1 MTNEFNNLASTSL
14 SEGQYPMKEEVC
26 IAVDSACDLPLSYLQ
41 KHNIKILPISVLVG
55 ASTFVDVRD
64 PDSTTELYRRKLLEK
79 SMDAETQPFSVK
91 QMSSLLEDELIY
103 DYDEVLVF
111 TINSARSL
119 IYKNVRDAV
128 FISNPKFKK
137 LRENAGKDRFFKINV
152 MDTRTLFT
160 GQGVILHEAVRLLH
174 ENGLDSRKVLAQMN
188 SLKDKVRAYVVPRDL
203 YYLKNRASAKGDKSI
218 DWLSY
223 QLGSMLNVKPII
235 EAYHGDTAPVDK
247 AMGYDKALSKLFDR
261 TRDAVNKGLSANVV
275 VMSYAGDLDDIRGSD
290 DFMAFEDFL
299 SGRAIP
305 YYLSVMSTTAAVN
318 VGPGSFSLA
327 YAE

>member
-1 MTNEFNNLASTSL
+1 MVNQFNNLASESL
-14 SEGQYPMKEEVC
+14 AEEQYPMKEEIC

-41 KHNIKILPISVLVG
+41 KHNIKILPISILVG
-55 ASTFVDVRD
+55 SSKFVDVRD
-64 PDSTTELYRRKLLEK
+64 PESTTELYRRKLLEK
-79 SMDAETQPFSVK
+79 SMDAETQPFSVE
-91 QMSSLLEDELIY
+91 QMSALLEEELIY

-111 TINSARSL
+111 TINSARSK

-137 LRENAGKDRFFKINV
+137 LREDAGKDRFFKINV

-160 GQGVILHEAVRLLH
+160 GQGVMLYEAIRLFR
-174 ENGLDSRKVLAQMN
+174 EKGQSTNEVLAHMN
-188 SLKDKVRAYVVPRDL
+188 VLKDKVRAYMLPYDL

-235 EAYHGDTAPVDK
+235 EAYQGDTAPVDK
-247 AMGYDKALSKLFDR
+247 AMGYDKALAKLFNR
-261 TRDAVNKGLSANVV
+261 ARDAVNKGLSAKVV
-275 VMSYAGDLDDIRGSD
+275 VMSYAGDLNDIRGND
-290 DFMAFEDFL
+290 AFMEFEDFL